1 MLNKRSEVPQIARFT
16 LLAAALAG
24 ALTACGNKSAAPAPR
39 TLQSI
44 ALDPPSLTVAT
55 GSQAQ
60 FAVIGSY
67 SDNTTAAIGSG
78 ISWSS
83 SSPTVAAMDD
93 SGHATCTGDSTKAG
107 TTTITATVGALTA
120 QASLTVSP
128 SDLLSITVDPG
139 SVELPVSSTQGFSAV
154 GHFADTTT
162 ATLHDVTWN
171 SSDSSIAEVDSSGF
185 GRGVKKGGPVAITAT
200 DSASGKSAFAVIN
213 VIDPLL
219 QAITVSPASG
229 SIPVGFSRLFTAT
242 GQFSDGTNKAIP
254 VLWTSSNTAIATID
268 DTGLAFGLTAGQ
280 SVTITATAA
289 NGMSRTAT
297 LAVTAPVAPD
307 PIAGNGSGTI
317 GSNAPSIHRVTDL
330 TPGTEYLVRV
340 ATSDPVELTTL
351 LFEVHQDETFTNR
364 VCGSWASGRSP
375 TRVGGPPCRAGA
387 ADGSGNLFVQ
397 LTGPAGTE
405 FRLDVSPLPIVTAGG
420 SPVQGSVDTT
430 ETYFKLEGLAAGGT
444 FQPTLATTSVPF
456 DNATD
461 LFAYDGPVTVD
472 FQGVPL
478 IIRHGPFG
486 FSLIPWVA
494 EGQQDPPQGSNP
506 ILMLGPPHPGAL
518 GSTVAATSAPKSF
531 SVPATSPA
539 SGVAYATVEGWL
551 TASGTEFAVSV
562 TTAPPPAP

>member
-16 LLAAALAG
+16 LLAAVAMAG
-24 ALTACGNKSAAPAPR
+24 VLTACGSKSGAPAPR
-39 TLQSI
+39 TLKSI

-162 ATLHDVTWN
+162 ATLHDVTWS

-200 DSASGKSAFAVIN
+200 DPVSGKSAFAVIN

-268 DTGLAFGLTAGQ
+268 DTGLALGRLAGQ
-280 SVTITATAA
+280 SATITARAA
-289 NGMSRTAT
+289 NGMSSTAT
-297 LAVTAPVAPD
+297 LAVTAPVSPGD
-307 PIAGNGSGTI
+307 IAENGQGTI
-317 GSNAPSIHRVTDL
+317 GSTGPSIYRVTNLDA
-330 TPGTEYLVRV
+330 GKEYLVRV
-340 ATSDPVELTTL
+340 ETSDSVDLTTL
-351 LFEVHQDETFTNR
+351 LFEVHVDASFTNR
-364 VCGSWASGRSP
+364 VCGSWAAGRSP

-387 ADGSGNLFVQ
+387 ADTNGNLFVQ

-405 FRLDVSPLPIVTAGG
+405 FRLDVSPLPIVTAGA
-420 SPVQGSVDTT
+420 SAIQGTVDTT
-430 ETYFKLEGLAAGGT
+430 ETYFKLVGLSGLT
-444 FQPTLATTSVPF
+444 FQPTLASIGAGF
-456 DNATD
+456 DNAAD
-461 LFAYDGPVTVD
+461 LFAYVGP
-472 FQGVPL
+472 Q
-478 IIRHGPFG
+478 GPFG

-494 EGQQDPPQGSNP
+494 EGQQDPPQGPNL
-506 ILMLGPPHPGAL
+506 ILMLGPPNPGAL

-531 SVPATSPA
+531 IVPANSPA

-551 TASGTEFAVSV
+551 TASGTEFSVSV
-562 TTAPPPAP
+562 VSP